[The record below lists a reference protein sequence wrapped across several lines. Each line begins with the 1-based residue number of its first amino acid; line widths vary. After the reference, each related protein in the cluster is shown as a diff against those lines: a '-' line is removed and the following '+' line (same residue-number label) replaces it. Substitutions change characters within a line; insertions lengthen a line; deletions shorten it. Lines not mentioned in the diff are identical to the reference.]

1 MVKLWASDFALRAW
15 RSDLRALVSS
25 APARRRSASS
35 RPSRGC
41 GPRLLLYRPSHR
53 SSAPSSFRIAP
64 PEVSP
69 RGLWRVS
76 SHTCFHAATQRS
88 RPARAWRR
96 KQTAARSRPTSKTWN
111 AAGIFAVVRRASRLI
126 SCAKRFENARIANWE
141 ERGLADNPQV
151 KKCERSADP
160 DQRHEVPDAYEHAG
174 AVERGQDH
182 DVDIDELHENDPAG
196 DQTKPVRILFRSA
209 QKQDRKRHEEPADD
223 EEQAERIPGF
233 RVSPDKIFRLF
244 RHVRV
249 PDEHVLA
256 EADVSPEYG
265 EREHPF
271 PHDVV
276 MLDGDDF
283 VQVASF

>member
-41 GPRLLLYRPSHR
+41 GPRLLLYRPSHM
-53 SSAPSSFRIAP
+53 SSAPSSFRIAQL
-64 PEVSP
+64 EVSP

-76 SHTCFHAATQRS
+76 SHTCFRAATRRS

-96 KQTAARSRPTSKTWN
+96 KQKAARSRPTSKTWN

-126 SCAKRFENARIANWE
+126 SCAKRFENARIANRE

-151 KKCERSADP
+151 KKCERSTHA
-160 DQRHEVPDAYEHAG
+160 DQRHEIPNTYEHAG

-182 DVDIDELHENDPAG
+182 DVDVDELHENDPAG
-196 DQTKPVRILFRSA
+196 DQTKPVRIFFRSA
-209 QKQDRKRHEEPADD
+209 QKQDRERNEER
-223 EEQAERIPGF
+223 QRCERDLPHLQG
-233 RVSPDKIFRLF
+233 
-244 RHVRV
+244 VRRISV
-249 PDEHVLA
+249 TILRNRK
-256 EADVSPEYG
+256 SPEQKRSG
-265 EREHPF
+265 SEEDEIEKRAHQKEIPIQISA
-271 PHDVV
+271 
-276 MLDGDDF
+276 L
-283 VQVASF
+283 AI